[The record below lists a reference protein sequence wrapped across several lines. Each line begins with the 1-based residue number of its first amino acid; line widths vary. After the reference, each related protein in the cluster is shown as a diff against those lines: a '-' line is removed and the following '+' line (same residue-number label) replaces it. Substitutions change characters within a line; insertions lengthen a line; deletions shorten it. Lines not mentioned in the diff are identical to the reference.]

1 MSRLTRKEKQIDYLT
16 GIEFNYQTDDLYA
29 VDKLGKL
36 EDIED
41 ELGCPLNVV
50 FKALKESFGGVE
62 YKVENETVEGSLANI
77 YHSIG
82 GYWMG
87 EFCPRG
93 YILGTREQ
101 YTKTL
106 HLKDY
111 KKTWCLKEDLSE

>member
-1 MSRLTRKEKQIDYLT
+1 MSRLTKKENGTYT
-16 GIEFNYQTDDLYA
+16 FTHTDEERQFVVYDLCN
-29 VDKLGKL
+29 KLGKL
-36 EDIED
+36 EDLED
-41 ELGCPLNVV
+41 ELGCPLDVV
-50 FKALKESFGGVE
+50 FKALKSSFGEVK
-62 YKVENETVEGSLANI
+62 YKVEDEIIEGSLSSI

-82 GYWMG
+82 GYWIG

-111 KKTWCLKEDLSE
+111 KKTWFLKEDLSE

>member
-1 MSRLTRKEKQIDYLT
+1 MSRLTFKVNDAYYVKEPRH
-16 GIEFNYQTDDLYA
+16 LYEDTWEL
-29 VDKLGKL
+29 VQELGKL

-41 ELGCPLNVV
+41 ELGCPLDVA
-50 FKALKESFGGVE
+50 FKALKSSFGGVK
-62 YKVENETVEGSLANI
+62 YKVEDEIIEGSLDNI

-111 KKTWCLKEDLSE
+111 GKTWWLSSDLEE